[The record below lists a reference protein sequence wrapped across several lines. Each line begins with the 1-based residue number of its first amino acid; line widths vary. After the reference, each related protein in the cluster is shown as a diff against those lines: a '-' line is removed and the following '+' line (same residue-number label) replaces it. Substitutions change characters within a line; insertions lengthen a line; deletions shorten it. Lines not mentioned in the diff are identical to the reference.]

1 MLRNLRVL
9 RAFVVNRPVLN
20 FVPFAFFAAILLL

>member
-1 MLRNLRVL
+1 VGVRKIMIH
-9 RAFVVNRPVLN
+9 FVVNRPVLN